1 MNELSGYVFAPLRG
15 DIALFRGHRN
25 GLSPIPLATVDER
38 SIDRA
43 ERLEHEYALKSELD
57 ADWAAQPVALLR
69 VNSSLKARRATMRWQ
84 NLSSSNMTGRQKL
97 SSMQRGLGRY
107 FCYLTNAQIDRGRA
121 GEAMLARR
129 TANIPVRKMPSNVPA
144 PPMDAT
150 GAPRPFIL
158 FRLSRSAPISVPNEP
173 QI

>member
-1 MNELSGYVFAPLRG
+1 MTWCSRSVLVPDRSRLRSEQLARATAPQWTSTPW
-15 DIALFRGHRN
+15 AN
-25 GLSPIPLATVDER
+25 GGETCRRMTTSNPACVSHVCEAARDLCPNRLPTVTLVGR
-38 SIDRA
+38 TT
-43 ERLEHEYALKSELD
+43 
-57 ADWAAQPVALLR
+57 
-69 VNSSLKARRATMRWQ
+69 SSLMQCVTARGMGSDLAPIERHTPRRI
-84 NLSSSNMTGRQKL
+84 TG
-97 SSMQRGLGRY
+97 
-107 FCYLTNAQIDRGRA
+107 QIDRGRA